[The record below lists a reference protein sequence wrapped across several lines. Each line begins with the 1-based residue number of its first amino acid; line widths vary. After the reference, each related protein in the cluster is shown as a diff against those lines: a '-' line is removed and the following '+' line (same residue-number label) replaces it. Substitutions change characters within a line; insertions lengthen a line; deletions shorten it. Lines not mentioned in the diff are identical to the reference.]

1 MLTLFVQFQ
10 STIENLHLV
19 LEANKKEDNAVDALR
34 VELDRKSK
42 DKSEMVKLSRTNE
55 NSKKSRPIQT

>member
-55 NSKKSRPIQT
+55 NSKK

>member
-34 VELDRKSK
+34 IELDRKSK
-42 DKSEMVKLSRTNE
+42 DKSEMVKLSGTNE
-55 NSKKSRPIQT
+55 NSKK

>member
-1 MLTLFVQFQ
+1 MLTFFVQFQ
-10 STIENLHLV
+10 STIENLRLV

-55 NSKKSRPIQT
+55 NRKK

>member
-55 NSKKSRPIQT
+55 NRKK